1 MKKIAALI
9 FLITITSAN
18 AATWV
23 GFGNYIPSSDT
34 TYGILSALTP
44 RYVVLRT
51 GSKNFMIEPSLLLAY
66 SNLTNNMNVAGPI
79 DTFNISQT
87 GLGFQVRGL
96 IPVTRSEMLSFYG
109 FAGIGFYVNS
119 YKYTYN
125 QDFGGI
131 TKGDYDKETELGFQL
146 PFGLGLQVFLSRNFS
161 LAFDFES
168 GIDFTRFSAEE
179 KRGNTVTDLGSAS
192 LFNISLHN
200 QLFRFILLFGKN

>member
-1 MKKIAALI
+1 MKKIAVLI
-9 FLITITSAN
+9 LLITINSAN

-51 GSKNFMIEPSLLLAY
+51 GTKNFMVEPSLLLAY
-66 SNLTNNMNVAGPI
+66 SHLANNMDISGPI
-79 DTFNISQT
+79 DTFNIDQT
-87 GLGFQVRGL
+87 GLGFQIRGL
-96 IPVTRSEMLSFYG
+96 IPVVKGEMLNFYG
-109 FAGIGFYVNS
+109 FAGIGFYVSS
-119 YKYTYN
+119 YKFTYN

-131 TKGDYDKETELGFQL
+131 TKGDYDSESELGFQL
-146 PFGLGLQVFLSRNFS
+146 PLGLGLQVFVSRNFS

-168 GIDFTRFSAEE
+168 GIDFTRFSEKR

-192 LFNISLHN
+192 LFNLSLHN
-200 QLFRFILLFGKN
+200 QVFRFILLFGKN